1 MLVGINV
8 PRFPIVLNVEPFVFV
23 FPPEKEMVGDFHEL
37 QGIAKPSAESDR
49 ENRKRG
55 ACSHPLF
62 AQNAADEMVVHVLWV
77 VIALAPVHATRVVA
91 NPKLHM
97 QKADHQD
104 DPKQILGA
112 IEERRVAFAPD
123 NPFRTPSWRW
133 ECARFRAEN
142 GWTVPPRTEGR
153 WIRRAF
159 RFHQVLLKY
168 HREEAFDRLLKWRPE
183 LVFAYELWANTQSM
197 ARDIVEA
204 CILSGQTTDQ
214 IARKLCFHW
223 EGIDA
228 YAELFYD
235 VRHKLRHRGYVNA
248 VLIGPELSGPLARVT
263 FPTVL
268 KSFAYHMGPHALD
281 ALLGVYNSNV
291 APLAAEGIPAVLPQ
305 MAHLELTVK
314 AAVAAKLIPVNEQT
328 APLLWQLFVR
338 IVNLEARV
346 KNQPD
351 AQEDL
356 RRGIE
361 HMFAQLSQSFAD
373 CFESGPTWLKQ
384 FVRPAARPNI

>member
-55 ACSHPLF
+55 ACFHPLF

-77 VIALAPVHATRVVA
+77 VLLAPVHATRVVA

-133 ECARFRAEN
+133 ECADFAQRTAGPCRLGPRDVGSAWRFGFTKSCLNTTGKRRSIDSSSGAQSWFSPTSCGPTHN
-142 GWTVPPRTEGR
+142 R
-153 WIRRAF
+153 WP
-159 RFHQVLLKY
+159 
-168 HREEAFDRLLKWRPE
+168 ETSWRPA
-183 LVFAYELWANTQSM
+183 FCPAKPPTRS
-197 ARDIVEA
+197 
-204 CILSGQTTDQ
+204 
-214 IARKLCFHW
+214 RKLCFHW

-248 VLIGPELSGPLARVT
+248 VLIGPEHSGPLAR
-263 FPTVL
+263 
-268 KSFAYHMGPHALD
+268 
-281 ALLGVYNSNV
+281 
-291 APLAAEGIPAVLPQ
+291 
-305 MAHLELTVK
+305 
-314 AAVAAKLIPVNEQT
+314 
-328 APLLWQLFVR
+328 
-338 IVNLEARV
+338 
-346 KNQPD
+346 
-351 AQEDL
+351 
-356 RRGIE
+356 
-361 HMFAQLSQSFAD
+361 
-373 CFESGPTWLKQ
+373 
-384 FVRPAARPNI
+384 

>member
-1 MLVGINV
+1 MAL
-8 PRFPIVLNVEPFVFV
+8 
-23 FPPEKEMVGDFHEL
+23 
-37 QGIAKPSAESDR
+37 
-49 ENRKRG
+49 KRRR
-55 ACSHPLF
+55 SS
-62 AQNAADEMVVHVLWV
+62 
-77 VIALAPVHATRVVA
+77 RS
-91 NPKLHM
+91 
-97 QKADHQD
+97 
-104 DPKQILGA
+104 

-248 VLIGPELSGPLARVT
+248 VLIGPEHSGPLARVT

-268 KSFAYHMGPHALD
+268 KSFAYHMGPCFGRSARRLQLERGASRGRGHSRRPSPDGALRID
-281 ALLGVYNSNV
+281 CQG
-291 APLAAEGIPAVLPQ
+291 GGRR
-305 MAHLELTVK
+305 K
-314 AAVAAKLIPVNEQT
+314 ADP
-328 APLLWQLFVR
+328 
-338 IVNLEARV
+338 
-346 KNQPD
+346 
-351 AQEDL
+351 
-356 RRGIE
+356 
-361 HMFAQLSQSFAD
+361 S
-373 CFESGPTWLKQ
+373 
-384 FVRPAARPNI
+384 

>member
-1 MLVGINV
+1 MA
-8 PRFPIVLNVEPFVFV
+8 
-23 FPPEKEMVGDFHEL
+23 
-37 QGIAKPSAESDR
+37 AKATTFIP
-49 ENRKRG
+49 
-55 ACSHPLF
+55 CS
-62 AQNAADEMVVHVLWV
+62 
-77 VIALAPVHATRVVA
+77 
-91 NPKLHM
+91 
-97 QKADHQD
+97 
-104 DPKQILGA
+104 

-168 HREEAFDRLLKWRPE
+168 DREEAFDRLLKWRPE

-248 VLIGPELSGPLARVT
+248 VLIGPEHSGPLARVT